1 MNLPKP
7 PRLTKT
13 DLKQNF
19 WLAIE
24 CDYVEHGVGP
34 TDLSKK
40 FQVSRRSVVRHA
52 KAEQWKKKREDF
64 REVRN
69 SLEKRRERERSET
82 FHERNQLMASSL
94 QSRVFRLFLEEQDR
108 LQLKAGDENQHV
120 DTFSGLQERASTLN
134 SFAQIGQAVGYGPPE
149 PPPPPRVDY
158 RVIIN
163 ANQITSRK
171 FDPEAEVEDD
181 LGDPIEMAQEDD
193 EGTFVPYV
201 GIGNPN
207 EDQ

>member
-1 MNLPKP
+1 MSLPKP
-7 PRLTKT
+7 PKLTKW
-13 DLKQNF
+13 DIKKNF
-19 WLAIE
+19 WLAVE
-24 CDYVEHGVGP
+24 CDYIEHGIGP

-40 FQVSRRSVVRHA
+40 FQVSRRAVVRHA
-52 KAEQWKKKREDF
+52 KDEGWKKKREDH

-69 SLEKRRERERSET
+69 SLEKRRERDRSET

-94 QSRVFRLFLEEQDR
+94 QARVFRLFLEEQER
-108 LQLKAGDENQHV
+108 IQLKAEDKERHV
-120 DTFSGLQERASTLN
+120 DTFSGLQERAATLN

-193 EGTFVPYV
+193 QGAFVPNV
-201 GIGNPN
+201 RIGNPN
-207 EDQ
+207 EE